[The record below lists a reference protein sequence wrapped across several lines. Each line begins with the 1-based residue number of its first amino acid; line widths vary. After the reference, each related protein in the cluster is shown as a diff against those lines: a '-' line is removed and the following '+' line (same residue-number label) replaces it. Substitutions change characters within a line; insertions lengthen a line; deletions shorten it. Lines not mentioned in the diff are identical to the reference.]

1 MANFRF
7 KKFTIEQ
14 ERSAMKVNTD
24 GVLLGAWMNI
34 LGTDRLFLDV
44 GTGSGVIAMM
54 AAQRAA
60 QAAAASAQ
68 AESSAAAQGTACG
81 ELSGQIDVLAIDIDE
96 ASLADAAYN
105 FEEFLKLDWG
115 VDVRLEGLLVPF
127 QELKQVRPQAK
138 FDLIFSNPPYFIN
151 ALKSAK
157 SAVSN
162 ARHTDTL
169 GQGELIHSALQLL
182 APGGRLALV
191 LPSTEAQ
198 ELLRKIDFLKRGKK
212 EGEMVLHPSR
222 ICKVHT
228 IKTKPEKRWLMEFVY
243 SDQGPSQVEQS
254 QLIIQEGGD
263 YTRQYKQLTGAFY
276 LNF

>member
-34 LGTDRLFLDV
+34 LGTDRSFLDV

-60 QAAAASAQ
+60 
-68 AESSAAAQGTACG
+68 
-81 ELSGQIDVLAIDIDE
+81 ELSGQIDVVAIDIDQ
-96 ASLADAAYN
+96 ASLADAACN

-115 VDVRLEGLLVPF
+115 ADVRLEGLLVPF

-138 FDLIFSNPPYFIN
+138 FDLVFSNPPYFIN
-151 ALKSAK
+151 ALKSAE

-228 IKTKPEKRWLMEFVY
+228 IKTKPAKRWLMEFVY
-243 SDQGPSQVEQS
+243 SELGPSEVEQS
-254 QLIIQEGGD
+254 QLVIQEGGD
-263 YTRQYKQLTGAFY
+263 YTQQYKELTGAFY

>member
-1 MANFRF
+1 
-7 KKFTIEQ
+7 
-14 ERSAMKVNTD
+14 MKVNTD

-34 LGTDRLFLDV
+34 LGTDSSFLDV

-60 QAAAASAQ
+60 QVAGG
-68 AESSAAAQGTACG
+68 AEGAEGAEGAGGAEGAEGAEGTG
-81 ELSGQIDVLAIDIDE
+81 GRGLSGQIDIVAIDIDE
-96 ASLADAAYN
+96 ASLLDAAHN
-105 FEEFLKLDWG
+105 FEQFLKLDWG
-115 VDVRLEGLLVPF
+115 ADVRLEGLLVPF
-127 QELKQVRPQAK
+127 QELGQLRPQAK

-151 ALKSAK
+151 ALKSSG

-169 GQGELIHSALQLL
+169 GQGELIRSAMQVL
-182 APGGRLALV
+182 APQGRLALV

-198 ELLRKIDFLKRGKK
+198 ELLRKIDFLIKGKK

-228 IKTKPEKRWLMEFVY
+228 IKTKPAKRWLMEFVF
-243 SDQGPSQVEQS
+243 SDQEPAEVEQS
-254 QLIIQEGGD
+254 QLVIQEGGD
-263 YTRQYKQLTGAFY
+263 YTPQYKELTGAFY

>member
-1 MANFRF
+1 MASFRF
-7 KKFTIEQ
+7 KKFSIEQ

-34 LGTDRLFLDV
+34 LGTDSSFLDV

-60 QAAAASAQ
+60 QVAVACC
-68 AESSAAAQGTACG
+68 GTAAVQNG
-81 ELSGQIDVLAIDIDE
+81 TRSSLSGQINVLAIDIDE

-115 VDVRLEGLLVPF
+115 ADVRLEGLLVPF
-127 QELKQVRPQAK
+127 QELMQVRPQTK
-138 FDLIFSNPPYFIN
+138 FDLVFSNPPYFIN
-151 ALKSAK
+151 ALKSSG

-169 GQGELIHSALQLL
+169 GQGELIRSAMQVL
-182 APGGRLALV
+182 APQGRLALV

-198 ELLRKIDFLKRGKK
+198 ELLRKIDFLIKGKK

-228 IKTKPEKRWLMEFVY
+228 IKTKPAKRWLMEFVF
-243 SDQGPSQVEQS
+243 SADAVPEIEHSS
-254 QLIIQEGGD
+254 LIIQEGGD
-263 YTRQYKQLTGAFY
+263 YTQQYKELTGPFY

>member
-34 LGTDRLFLDV
+34 LGTDRSFLDV

-60 QAAAASAQ
+60 EAAAAF
-68 AESSAAAQGTACG
+68 EHP
-81 ELSGQIDVLAIDIDE
+81 GQIEVVAIDIDE
-96 ASLADAAYN
+96 ASLSDAAYN

-115 VDVRLEGLLVPF
+115 ADVRLEGLLVPF
-127 QELKQVRPQAK
+127 QELKQYRPQAE

-151 ALKSAK
+151 ALKSAE

-169 GQGELIHSALQLL
+169 GQGELIYSALQLL
-182 APGGRLALV
+182 APQGRLALV
-191 LPSTEAQ
+191 LPSAEAQ
-198 ELLRKIDFLKRGKK
+198 ELLRKIDFLIKGKK

-228 IKTKPEKRWLMEFVY
+228 IKTKPAKRWLMEFVY
-243 SDQGPSQVEQS
+243 SDQGPSEIEQS
-254 QLIIQEGGD
+254 QLVIQEGGD
-263 YTRQYKQLTGAFY
+263 YTPQYKELTGAFY

>member
-1 MANFRF
+1 
-7 KKFTIEQ
+7 
-14 ERSAMKVNTD
+14 MKVNTD

-34 LGTDRLFLDV
+34 LGTDRSFLDV

-60 QAAAASAQ
+60 QVAAACC
-68 AESSAAAQGTACG
+68 GTAAVENGTCSS
-81 ELSGQIDVLAIDIDE
+81 LSGQINVLAIDIDE
-96 ASLADAAYN
+96 ASLADAACN

-115 VDVRLEGLLVPF
+115 ADVRLEGLLVPF

-138 FDLIFSNPPYFIN
+138 FDLVFSNPPYFIN
-151 ALKSAK
+151 ALKSAE

-182 APGGRLALV
+182 APQGRLALV

-228 IKTKPEKRWLMEFVY
+228 IKTKPAKRWLMEFVY
-243 SDQGPSQVEQS
+243 SELGPSEVEQS
-254 QLIIQEGGD
+254 QLVIQEGGD
-263 YTRQYKQLTGAFY
+263 YTQQYKELTGAFY

>member
-34 LGTDRLFLDV
+34 LGTDRSFLDV

-60 QAAAASAQ
+60 
-68 AESSAAAQGTACG
+68 
-81 ELSGQIDVLAIDIDE
+81 ELSGQIDVVAIDIDE

-115 VDVRLEGLLVPF
+115 ADVRLEGLLVPF

-138 FDLIFSNPPYFIN
+138 FDLVFSNPPYFIN
-151 ALKSAK
+151 ALKSAE

-182 APGGRLALV
+182 APQGRLALV

-228 IKTKPEKRWLMEFVY
+228 IKTKPAKRWLMEFVY
-243 SDQGPSQVEQS
+243 SELGPSEVEQS
-254 QLIIQEGGD
+254 QLVIQEGGD
-263 YTRQYKQLTGAFY
+263 YTQHYKELTGAFY

>member
-1 MANFRF
+1 MASFRF
-7 KKFTIEQ
+7 KKFSIEQ

-34 LGTDRLFLDV
+34 LGTDSSFLDV

-60 QAAAASAQ
+60 QVTGGAQ
-68 AESSAAAQGTACG
+68 VAGGAEGTAG
-81 ELSGQIDVLAIDIDE
+81 RALSGQIDVLAIDIDE
-96 ASLADAAYN
+96 ASLLDAAHN
-105 FEEFLKLDWG
+105 FGEFLKLDWG
-115 VDVRLEGLLVPF
+115 ADVRLEALLVPF
-127 QELKQVRPQAK
+127 QELGHIRPQTK
-138 FDLIFSNPPYFIN
+138 FDLVFSNPPYFIN
-151 ALKSAK
+151 ALKSAE

-169 GQGELIHSALQLL
+169 GQGELIRSAMQVL
-182 APGGRLALV
+182 APQGRLALV

-198 ELLRKIDFLKRGKK
+198 ELLRKIDFLIKGKK

-228 IKTKPEKRWLMEFVY
+228 IKTKPAKRWLMEFVF
-243 SDQGPSQVEQS
+243 SADAVPEIEHSS
-254 QLIIQEGGD
+254 LIIQEGGD
-263 YTRQYKQLTGAFY
+263 YTQQYKELTGPFY